1 MKYQKLNAP
10 KLCFEN
16 TIDIKYKCKDGNA
29 IVIANIEF
37 QS

>member
-1 MKYQKLNAP
+1 MHLNYV
-10 KLCFEN
+10 EN